1 MKKTV
6 ALFLALAL
14 SLLSL
19 SGCGGLF
26 DGLFSTALPT
36 EYPFSENYSSGSEM
50 IEGAL
55 DRLHLTWLFGTVHIR
70 SHKEDC
76 IEIREAANLAVKE
89 EYAVHWWYR
98 KDGAED
104 VLSIEYAASGIKDFG
119 SLEKD
124 LILLVPEGRL
134 SSITVTVD
142 SADVK
147 VDLSEETPVGKFL
160 LTSFTG
166 KVDVSLP
173 YAEEVSLSAHCHAA
187 APQGKDTVRL
197 QSTGEI
203 GTLSVS
209 STYSDLDLSLGNAEK
224 VTLAGAEGD
233 IFLRGRGVSATE
245 TSTSR
250 GKTQIYLQSY
260 ESIDAQSYTGAID
273 LTLPEALGFSL
284 TVLPN
289 GGARPKNVSVN
300 FEGAVQNGDSFTVK
314 DGGGT
319 ITVKTGGNLEVTPF

>member
-1 MKKTV
+1 MKI
-6 ALFLALAL
+6 L
-14 SLLSL
+14 SYSRAAHRSVCYGKYWTCPPGVGDWRLLESRYKGYTHCFVYSTRHEL
-19 SGCGGLF
+19 EDSF
-26 DGLFSTALPT
+26 D
-36 EYPFSENYSSGSEM
+36 
-50 IEGAL
+50 
-55 DRLHLTWLFGTVHIR
+55 V
-70 SHKEDC
+70 
-76 IEIREAANLAVKE
+76 
-89 EYAVHWWYR
+89 
-98 KDGAED
+98 DGMHQ
-104 VLSIEYAASGIKDFG
+104 
-119 SLEKD
+119 
-124 LILLVPEGRL
+124 GRL
-134 SSITVTVD
+134 DHNTLDHAIHSFFAEKEISFAQLGTEGCSRCKVCTYPDAPCRFPDQMSPSVEACGI
-142 SADVK
+142 DV
-147 VDLSEETPVGKFL
+147 
-160 LTSFTG
+160 
-166 KVDVSLP
+166 
-173 YAEEVSLSAHCHAA
+173 VSLSAHCHAA

-319 ITVKTGGNLEVTPF
+319 ITVKTGGNLDVTPF